1 MNGELHQIQ
10 KRTNSIFNLMKK
22 VKNIIQNMDLIYNKW
37 INLKQYL
44 ITLILLVL
52 SLSLVKKGNKKM
64 ILQ

>member
-1 MNGELHQIQ
+1 MTGELHQIH